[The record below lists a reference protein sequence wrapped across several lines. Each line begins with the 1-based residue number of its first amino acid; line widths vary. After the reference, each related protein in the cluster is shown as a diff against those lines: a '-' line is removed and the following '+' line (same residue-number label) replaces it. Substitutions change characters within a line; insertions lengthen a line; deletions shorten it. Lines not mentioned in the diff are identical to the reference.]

1 MYVISWLN
9 SWTVLFCVKYIL
21 VIQNK
26 CIAMLLKYLY
36 LSKGEKKDLNV
47 FYIICTSEDQSGG
60 RQKVM
65 GIGGVG

>member
-1 MYVISWLN
+1 
-9 SWTVLFCVKYIL
+9 
-21 VIQNK
+21 
-26 CIAMLLKYLY
+26 MLLKYLY